1 MKEGTVHAML
11 GSPQFGSDPLPAQLA
26 PPTLPFVMPLR
37 FWAVPGGIRGQ
48 LLGLR
53 ITWPR
58 EHPRDHKWS
67 LMGEVVR
74 TNGERK
80 ILGEKTSRGS
90 CTGCY
95 CVCVVVINEVELL
108 AARSDSQYSIKPP
121 QAYSTTCPFQ
131 PCNKC

>member
-1 MKEGTVHAML
+1 MPRLPFNQGIDIGDTENIDEGKRMVHAML
-11 GSPQFGSDPLPAQLA
+11 GSPQFGSDPLPAQLD

-67 LMGEVVR
+67 L
-74 TNGERK
+74 
-80 ILGEKTSRGS
+80 RG
-90 CTGCY
+90 
-95 CVCVVVINEVELL
+95 
-108 AARSDSQYSIKPP
+108 K
-121 QAYSTTCPFQ
+121 
-131 PCNKC
+131 